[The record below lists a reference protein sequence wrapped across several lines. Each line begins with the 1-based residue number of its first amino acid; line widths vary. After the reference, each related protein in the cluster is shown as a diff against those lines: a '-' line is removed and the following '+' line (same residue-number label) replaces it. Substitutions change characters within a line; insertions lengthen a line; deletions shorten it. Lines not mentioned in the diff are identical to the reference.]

1 MVEALKAGASFIK
14 IRPFILLIV
23 AFVFIFGALS
33 MINLK
38 IFDSGGAFSKIKV
51 VF

>member
-38 IFDSGGAFSKIKV
+38 NFDSGGAFLRLR
-51 VF
+51 